1 MMLIRLPNSS
11 LKTTKAKKRRNDLT
25 LVTVNTR
32 NDVDV
37 KPGYHRGAD
46 HYLVITTF
54 AVHRLYSLAINN
66 TQLTP
71 EQAVDEVMKQLCVS
85 APWTKVVEHGSFIDV
100 RENDETNMV
109 SLVLGKHPLGVVTI
123 NEDSPIKYRI
133 NLRDE
138 FDRVSRTTLETVITQ
153 QLEEEITMATQSPD
167 DAKVDPEDTC
177 IADMK
182 ALMRQYEVSQGCK
195 LSWDDWTDLL
205 GDAFDDL
212 CDEDDSEVT
221 NG

>member
-1 MMLIRLPNSS
+1 MLIRLPNSS

-85 APWTKVVEHGSFIDV
+85 APWTKVVEHGRFIDV
-100 RENDETNMV
+100 RENGEPNMV
-109 SLVLGKHPLGVVTI
+109 SLVLGKHPLGLVTV

-153 QLEEEITMATQSPD
+153 QLEEEITMVTQSPD
-167 DAKVDPEDTC
+167 DVKVDHEESC

-182 ALMRQYEVSQGCK
+182 ALMRQYETTLGRN
-195 LSWDDWTDLL
+195 LSWDEWTDLL
-205 GDAFDDL
+205 GESFDDL
-212 CDEDDSEVT
+212 CDEDEDGGA